1 MIYVSSLAWWHF
13 LPLHNVF
20 FVVLNSV
27 KLSPDLINPNNPM
40 GLEGYKLQFL
50 SLNIQSE
57 DSLSWIT
64 EDNRSSVPAGLAVI
78 D

>member
-13 LPLHNVF
+13 LPLYNVF